1 MTPVQGFHL
10 EPASARSVRA
20 PVSVSTNGGTN
31 LARSAEGAA
40 SVCMG
45 DNDMCARSVGAPVSA
60 STDGG
65 TGGTKYRATIH
76 LVLEAKQQ
84 ENSSCN
90 ITSMIKLKKPDRPA
104 NTQISAFDLE
114 RTHATSLH
122 LSISSPVRILVARA
136 LCEQTLQRA

>member
-45 DNDMCARSVGAPVSA
+45 DNDMCARSVGAPISV
-60 STDGG
+60 STDAARGVQ
-65 TGGTKYRATIH
+65 R
-76 LVLEAKQQ
+76 
-84 ENSSCN
+84 
-90 ITSMIKLKKPDRPA
+90 
-104 NTQISAFDLE
+104 
-114 RTHATSLH
+114 
-122 LSISSPVRILVARA
+122 VR
-136 LCEQTLQRA
+136 EQRVR